1 MRSGRPVDKEND
13 TPARAE
19 HRRRYAVRMK
29 ARRANMPTVA
39 HSPQN
44 RTKSYQTRLTLATEA
59 FLKLNA
65 PLGSHRREVSN
76 GE

>member
-29 ARRANMPTVA
+29 ARRANMPKVV
-39 HSPQN
+39 HKPEN
-44 RTKSYQTRLTLATEA
+44 RTKNYQASLAIATERY
-59 FLKLNA
+59 LNIMA
-65 PLGSHRREVSN
+65 PVGDHRR
-76 GE
+76 